1 MLSVDVVV
9 MLTQV
14 GRTHVQHLIHVVDS
28 LETMV
33 ETLEL
38 ETTVVFGLH
47 QDMIPTEVGVIVIIM
62 VKDLL
67 LHL

>member
-9 MLTQV
+9 TLTQV
-14 GRTHVQHLIHVVDS
+14 GRTNVQHLIHVVDS